1 MFFSSL
7 NRKCQLLSLLSLL
20 LIQVSI
26 PAVAQEQQREATPA
40 IVNPVLRSNFSQT
53 MSLDGQWDF
62 AIDPE
67 KKGQEKQWY
76 RSQAHPSA
84 GLLGGAGRG

>member
-26 PAVAQEQQREATPA
+26 PAVAQEQQREATHSESGAA
-40 IVNPVLRSNFSQT
+40 I
-53 MSLDGQWDF
+53 
-62 AIDPE
+62 
-67 KKGQEKQWY
+67 
-76 RSQAHPSA
+76 
-84 GLLGGAGRG
+84 